1 MKKVLAA
8 GLSALSA
15 FYAMDA
21 FAGGIENKANMN
33 VGYLR
38 NPSRNTEFKRPEASF
53 YNIAGTAYMKDG
65 LYVEIGN
72 QFVAKE
78 FKHELKA
85 TGTSYN
91 DETFVYL
98 YPNAEVVYKHDRWAA
113 FLNFGIHGG
122 GGNLKFSEGTAPT
135 SAALLALGGP
145 DHELKVSSIVY
156 GWQLGGAFAIADFI
170 SLGAAF
176 RLTYGTQEMTL
187 ESGSPV
193 FGMANGG
200 DTIGYDASAV
210 GFSGVFGIH
219 AKPIPPLDITGQFTW
234 RSKMDYELDN
244 VKGNLAAALLQ
255 DKFRNDISPVL
266 NLGLGYQI
274 IDPLYVSASFNYYF
288 NNLAEMNSALG
299 ENDYDNSWE
308 LALGADYDIIKALTV
323 SLGISY
329 ANQGS
334 NDEANNVFN
343 PVLDSFMI
351 GAGVEGRPTEN
362 LTITGGISWVKYFDQ
377 DYGSGPATLELS
389 KPFFIFFSLGL
400 TYRFPI

>member
-1 MKKVLAA
+1 MKKKVLAA
-8 GLSALSA
+8 GLSAMSA
-15 FYAMDA
+15 LVALDA

-53 YNIAGTAYMKDG
+53 YNVAGTAYMKDG

-91 DETFVYL
+91 DETFVFL
-98 YPNAEVVYKHDRWAA
+98 YPNAEVVYKHDSWAA

-122 GGNLKFSEGTAPT
+122 GGNLTYSEGTAPT
-135 SAALLALGGP
+135 SMALLALGSP
-145 DHELKVSSIVY
+145 EHELKVSSIVY
-156 GWQLGGAFAIADFI
+156 GWQLGGAFAITDFI

-187 ESGSPV
+187 ESGSLV
-193 FGMANGG
+193 FGGANGG

-210 GFSGVFGIH
+210 GFSGVFGVH
-219 AKPIPPLDITGQFTW
+219 AKPIQPLDITAQFSW
-234 RSKMDYELDN
+234 RSKMEYELDN

-266 NLGLGYQI
+266 NLGVGYQI
-274 IDPLYVSASFNYYF
+274 IDPVYVSASFNYYF
-288 NNLAEMNSALG
+288 NNLAKMNSALG

-308 LALGADYDIIKALTV
+308 LAAGVDWDIMKALTV
-323 SLGISY
+323 SLGLSY

-343 PVLDSFMI
+343 PVLDSLMI
-351 GAGVEGRPTEN
+351 GAGVEGRPVEN
-362 LTITGGISWVKYFDQ
+362 LTITGGLSWVKYFDQ
-377 DYGSGPATLELS
+377 DYADGAMKLS

-400 TYRFPI
+400 TYRFPV